1 MIIGTV
7 KELKNHEY
15 RVGITPDHVKGY
27 VKDGHTVYVEKNA
40 SEDRDTSKRTYTE
53 EEADKTVAFLRAQG
67 LDAHKTYGQKP
78 KPFLRPALYENREE
92 ILKKLGDSI
101 GNA

>member
-40 SEDRDTSKRTYTE
+40 GKAWLQRRRGTDQIR
-53 EEADKTVAFLRAQG
+53 
-67 LDAHKTYGQKP
+67 
-78 KPFLRPALYENREE
+78 
-92 ILKKLGDSI
+92 
-101 GNA
+101 